1 MIFKSK
7 QVNTDPLGHVHI
19 RGEFRSDRAT
29 PTTRPDHRPE
39 FNVTRDPEP
48 WAVVL
53 TKGHNGHWREWRGI
67 ADDWDDALVRAELA
81 NPGWV
86 AHTGG
91 FIPRPEYDHPVNR
104 VLVAFRQGRFASLDW
119 FLHEYCHDTDSWLWD
134 GTDAENPTPEEI
146 DHARR
151 VLTRLAGWSA

>member
-7 QVNTDPLGHVHI
+7 QVNTDPKPYRNEDSTERLTAQ
-19 RGEFRSDRAT
+19 EAEQDRET
-29 PTTRPDHRPE
+29 GWEVTHDPRPE

-48 WAVVL
+48 CRNEDSAERL
-53 TKGHNGHWREWRGI
+53 TAQE
-67 ADDWDDALVRAELA
+67 AEQDRAT
-81 NPGWV
+81 GWEV
-86 AHTGG
+86 T
-91 FIPRPEYDHPVNR
+91 FDPRPEYDHPVNR

-119 FLHEYCHDTDSWLWD
+119 FLHEYCHDTDSWVWD

>member
-7 QVNTDPLGHVHI
+7 QVNTDQKPYRDGMTGRRFASIAQADAEIHDISEL
-19 RGEFRSDRAT
+19 EF
-29 PTTRPDHRPE
+29 DHRPE

-48 WAVVL
+48 YRNEDSAERL
-53 TKGHNGHWREWRGI
+53 TAQE
-67 ADDWDDALVRAELA
+67 AEQDRAT
-81 NPGWV
+81 GWEV
-86 AHTGG
+86 T
-91 FIPRPEYDHPVNR
+91 FDPRPEYDHPVNR

-119 FLHEYCHDTDSWLWD
+119 FLHEYCHDTDSWVWD